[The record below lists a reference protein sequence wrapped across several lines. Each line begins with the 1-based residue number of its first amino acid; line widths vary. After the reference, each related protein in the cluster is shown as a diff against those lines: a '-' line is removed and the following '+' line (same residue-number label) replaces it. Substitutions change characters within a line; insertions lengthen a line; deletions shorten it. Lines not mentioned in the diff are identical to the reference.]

1 MARRNSKVGSCCE
14 WQEEIAKLDPGCWC
28 KLQEEIAEMDPG
40 CSCFDNTGELLW
52 SAIYD
57 TCVWL
62 DVLGLEMCVGI
73 GALIGN

>member
-1 MARRNSKVGSCCE
+1 
-14 WQEEIAKLDPGCWC
+14 
-28 KLQEEIAEMDPG
+28 LQEEIAEMDPG